1 MIYIPTRSRPL
12 DPWPSPL
19 LKSLSLPPSFQ
30 PKYRRSGKAGRPPWQ
45 HSNTRPAIHK
55 FVSIYARKLRGPVLS
70 RPIVPRILQLFTSP
84 ISKEGSIEFSRML
97 LPTIRI
103 INYNF
108 YNWSNMEKYECLLSF
123 ALISVWAK
131 FRVNLVRASYG
142 FQRYLRDWRIVS
154 PRKLFQFVHRLKKR
168 KKERKKRKTLLDS
181 VQVFVEH
188 PEAA

>member
-1 MIYIPTRSRPL
+1 MCITGLAFSKRNVPLGANFSSPRIFPVKEAAQSGSSDYRGGARELGMIYIPTRSRPL

-97 LPTIRI
+97 FPTIRI

-108 YNWSNMEKYECLLSF
+108 YNWSNMEKYEYLS
-123 ALISVWAK
+123 L
-131 FRVNLVRASYG
+131 
-142 FQRYLRDWRIVS
+142 
-154 PRKLFQFVHRLKKR
+154 
-168 KKERKKRKTLLDS
+168 
-181 VQVFVEH
+181 
-188 PEAA
+188 